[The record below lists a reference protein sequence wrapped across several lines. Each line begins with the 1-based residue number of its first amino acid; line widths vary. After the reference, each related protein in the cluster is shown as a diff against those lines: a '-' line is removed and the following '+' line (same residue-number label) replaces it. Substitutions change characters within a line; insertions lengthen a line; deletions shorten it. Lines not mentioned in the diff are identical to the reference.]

1 MESPCTISSAFRNCP
16 ARVHS
21 WGHRDETV
29 TVKAKK
35 RRELRSFHLVTV
47 ASGALAAGFLVWVGL
62 ELGGKRAT
70 EVVSDLGQAT
80 AALIAAWACFNAAHR
95 NPYGFGRAWTA
106 SLHRAWRLLGSAAL
120 AWGLGQVVWTVIELR
135 IEDPSV
141 PSLADVGF
149 LAAVPLLIAGVL
161 AFPTAPMRATAR
173 LRTLLDGLLIAA
185 SLLFVGWATVLGDTF
200 RSNAAADSSTLERAV
215 CLAYPLGDIV
225 AGTIVLVLLSRSRGR
240 GVVHLSMI
248 GAAVSALLVADL
260 GFAYKQL
267 TGSYDTGAMVD
278 AGWVVGW
285 LLLAATALKPTVAEL
300 RHTDEEYEP
309 SITRLA
315 LPYAPLVVAAV
326 TGLMIQVV
334 DGRFEPFLVYAGTM
348 IGLLVVS
355 RQIVALIENRQL
367 NARLRA
373 TVQQLSEREQELKD
387 GLRRELE
394 AADRLRAADA
404 MKDTFLR
411 AVSHDLRTPL
421 TAMLGV
427 AVTLERTRLN
437 LPRDQALDLVAMLV
451 EKTRKLERLLKD
463 LLDLNRLE
471 EGVLE
476 PNRSLTDVRELV
488 HRVVTEV
495 DQLAGWPIDLEAE
508 PIQAFIDGP
517 KVERIVENLL
527 LNTTRHTPPGTRVWV
542 KALARGA
549 DLELIVEDAGPG
561 VPAELAGTLFEAFRR
576 GGGPGP
582 APTMAHARGVGI
594 GLSLVARFAALHG
607 GHAWVDERWGGG
619 AAFHVLLPDVVS
631 YDRGYAQVLDRL

>member
-1 MESPCTISSAFRNCP
+1 
-16 ARVHS
+16 
-21 WGHRDETV
+21 V

-35 RRELRSFHLVTV
+35 RRELRSFRLVVV
-47 ASGALAAGFLVWVGL
+47 ASSALTVLFLAWVGL
-62 ELGGKRAT
+62 EVGGHRIT
-70 EVVSDLGQAT
+70 QLTSNIVQAV
-80 AALIAAWACFNAAHR
+80 AALVGAWACFNAARR

-120 AWGLGQVVWTVIELR
+120 AWGLGQVVFTVLELR
-135 IEDPSV
+135 GDEPHV
-141 PSLADVGF
+141 PSLADAGF
-149 LAAVPLLIAGVL
+149 LTALPLLIAGVL

-185 SLLFVGWATVLGDTF
+185 SLLFVGWATVLGDAF
-200 RSNAAADSSTLERAV
+200 RGNVTSTTLERV
-215 CLAYPLGDIV
+215 VSLAYPLGDIV
-225 AGTIVLVLLSRSRGR
+225 AGTIALVLLTRSRGR

-248 GAAVSALLVADL
+248 AAAVFSLLIADL
-260 GFAYKQL
+260 GFAYRYL
-267 TGSYDTGAMVD
+267 TGSYDSGAMID
-278 AGWVVGW
+278 AGWILGW
-285 LLLAATALKPTVAEL
+285 LLLTATALKPTVAEL
-300 RHTDEEYEP
+300 RRSDDEEEP

-315 LPYAPLVVAAV
+315 LPYAPLVMAAV
-326 TGLMIQVV
+326 TGLIIQFVA
-334 DGRFEPFLVYAGTM
+334 GEFEPFLVYTGTM
-348 IGLLVVS
+348 IGLLVIS
-355 RQIVALIENRQL
+355 RQIVALVENRQL
-367 NARLRA
+367 NANLRA
-373 TVQQLSEREQELKD
+373 TVMQLSEREQELKD
-387 GLRRELE
+387 SLRRELA

-404 MKDTFLR
+404 LKDTFLR

-437 LPRDQALDLVAMLV
+437 LPREQALDLVAMLV

-495 DQLAGWPIDLEAE
+495 DQLAGWPIDIEAE
-508 PIQAFIDGP
+508 PVQAFIDGP

-561 VPAELAGTLFEAFRR
+561 VPAELAGTIFEAFRR
-576 GGGPGP
+576 GGAA

>member
-1 MESPCTISSAFRNCP
+1 
-16 ARVHS
+16 
-21 WGHRDETV
+21 V

-35 RRELRSFHLVTV
+35 RGELRNFRLVVV
-47 ASGALAAGFLVWVGL
+47 ASSALTVLFLVWVVLGVGGSRVT
-62 ELGGKRAT
+62 ELT
-70 EVVSDLGQAT
+70 SNIVQAS
-80 AALIAAWACFNAAHR
+80 AALVAAWACLNAANR

-120 AWGLGQVVWTVIELR
+120 FWGLGRVVWTVTELR
-135 IEDPSV
+135 GGEPGV
-141 PSLADVGF
+141 PSLADAGF
-149 LAAVPLLIAGVL
+149 LIALPLLIAGVL

-185 SLLFVGWATVLGDTF
+185 SLLFLGWSTVLGDAFPPSGT
-200 RSNAAADSSTLERAV
+200 STTWERV
-215 CLAYPLGDIV
+215 ICLAYPLGDIV
-225 AGTIVLVLLSRSRGR
+225 AGTIALVLLTRSRGR
-240 GVVHLSMI
+240 GVIHLSMI
-248 GAAVSALLVADL
+248 AVAVFSLLISDL
-260 GFAYKQL
+260 GFAYTNL
-267 TGSYDTGAMVD
+267 SDSYGSGSPVD
-278 AGWVVGW
+278 VGWVIGW
-285 LLLAATALKPTVAEL
+285 LLLCATALKPTVAEL
-300 RHTDEEYEP
+300 RHGDDEDEP

-315 LPYAPLVVAAV
+315 LPYAPLIVAAV
-326 TGLMIQVV
+326 TALIIQAV
-334 DGRFEPFLVYAGTM
+334 GGEFKPFLVYIGTI
-348 IGLLVVS
+348 IGLLVIS
-355 RQIVALIENRQL
+355 RQIVTLVENRQL
-367 NARLRA
+367 NARLRD
-373 TVQQLSEREQELKD
+373 TVQQLSEREQELKNS
-387 GLRRELE
+387 LRRELA
-394 AADRLRAADA
+394 AADQLRAADA

-437 LPRDQALDLVAMLV
+437 LPREQALDLVGMLV

-495 DQLAGWPIDLEAE
+495 DQLAGWPIDIEAE

-542 KALARGA
+542 KALARGP

-561 VPAELAGTLFEAFRR
+561 VPAELAGTIFEAFRR
-576 GGGPGP
+576 GGGP

>member
-1 MESPCTISSAFRNCP
+1 
-16 ARVHS
+16 
-21 WGHRDETV
+21 V
-29 TVKAKK
+29 TVKARNPK
-35 RRELRSFHLVTV
+35 ELRNFRLVTV
-47 ASGALAAGFLVWVGL
+47 ASALAGAGFLIWVGTGI
-62 ELGGKRAT
+62 GGPET
-70 EVVSDLGQAT
+70 TTLISNIVQAGS
-80 AALIAAWACFNAAHR
+80 ALIAAGACFTAASR
-95 NPYGFGRAWTA
+95 TPYGFGRAWTA

-120 AWGLGQVVWTVIELR
+120 AWGLGQVIWTYLELR
-135 IEDPSV
+135 TGQPGV
-141 PSLADVGF
+141 PSLADAGYLV
-149 LAAVPLLIAGVL
+149 AVPLLIAGVL
-161 AFPTAPMRATAR
+161 AFPIAPMRATAR

-185 SLLFVGWATVLGDTF
+185 SLLFLGWATVLGGAF
-200 RSNAAADSSTLERAV
+200 RSNDGSSILERAI
-215 CLAYPLGDIV
+215 CLVYPLGDIV
-225 AGTIVLVLLSRSRGR
+225 AGTIVLVLLTRSRGR
-240 GVVHLSMI
+240 GVIHLSMI
-248 GAAVSALLVADL
+248 GAAVFALLLADL
-260 GFAYKQL
+260 GFAYKIP
-267 TGSYDTGAMVD
+267 TDSYATGAMVD

-285 LLLAATALKPTVAEL
+285 LLLTATALKPTVAEL
-300 RHTDEEYEP
+300 RRTDDEEEP

-326 TGLMIQVV
+326 TGLVIQTVA
-334 DGRFEPFLVYAGTM
+334 GTFEPFLVYTGTM
-348 IGLLVVS
+348 IGLLVIS
-355 RQIVALIENRQL
+355 RQIVAMIENRQL

-373 TVQQLSEREQELKD
+373 TVAQLSEREQELKD

-394 AADRLRAADA
+394 AAERLRAADD

-437 LPRDQALDLVAMLV
+437 LPREQALDLIGMLV

-476 PNRSLTDVRELV
+476 PNRSFTDVRELV

-495 DQLAGWPIDLEAE
+495 DQLAGWPIDIEAE

-542 KALARGA
+542 KALARGT

-561 VPAELAGTLFEAFRR
+561 VPAELAGTIFEAFRR
-576 GGGPGP
+576 GGNGA
-582 APTMAHARGVGI
+582 APTMAHSRGVGI

-631 YDRGYAQVLDRL
+631 YERGYAQVLDRL

>member
-1 MESPCTISSAFRNCP
+1 
-16 ARVHS
+16 
-21 WGHRDETV
+21 V

-35 RRELRSFHLVTV
+35 RKELRSYRLVAI
-47 ASGALAAGFLVWVGL
+47 ASAALAGGFLVWIGMGL
-62 ELGGKRAT
+62 GNDGVTEL
-70 EVVSDLGQAT
+70 VSNLAQAA
-80 AALIAAWACFNAAHR
+80 AALAAAAACFSAAGR

-135 IEDPSV
+135 DGNPEV
-141 PSLADVGF
+141 PSAADIGY

-185 SLLFVGWATVLGDTF
+185 SLLFLGWATVLSDTF
-200 RSNAAADSSTLERAV
+200 RDGGSTALERV
-215 CLAYPLGDIV
+215 ICLAYPLGDIV
-225 AGTIVLVLLSRSRGR
+225 AGTIALVLLTRSRGR

-248 GAAVSALLVADL
+248 ATAVFALLFADL
-260 GFAYKQL
+260 GFAYKHP
-267 TGSYDTGAMVD
+267 TGSYGTGALLD
-278 AGWVVGW
+278 AGWVIGW

-300 RHTDEEYEP
+300 RRTDEEEEEP

-315 LPYAPLVVAAV
+315 LPYAPLIVAAV
-326 TGLMIQVV
+326 TGVFIQITT
-334 DGRFEPFLVYAGTM
+334 GEFEPVLVFTGTA
-348 IGLLVVS
+348 IGLIVIS

-373 TVQQLSEREQELKD
+373 MVAQLSEREQELKD
-387 GLRRELE
+387 GLRRELA
-394 AADRLRAADA
+394 AADKLRAADD

-427 AVTLERTRLN
+427 AVTLERTKLN
-437 LPRDQALDLVAMLV
+437 LPRDQALDLIGMLV

-495 DQLAGWPIDLEAE
+495 DQLAGWPIDIEAE
-508 PIQAFIDGP
+508 PIQAYIDGP

-542 KALARGA
+542 KALARGS

-561 VPAELAGTLFEAFRR
+561 VPAELAGTIFEAFRR
-576 GGGPGP
+576 AGGPGP
-582 APTMAHARGVGI
+582 APTMAHHRGVGI
-594 GLSLVARFAALHG
+594 GLSLVARFAALHS

-631 YDRGYAQVLDRL
+631 YERGFAQVLDRL

>member
-1 MESPCTISSAFRNCP
+1 
-16 ARVHS
+16 
-21 WGHRDETV
+21 V
-29 TVKAKK
+29 TVKARNRK
-35 RRELRSFHLVTV
+35 ELRSFGLVAATAAV
-47 ASGALAAGFLVWVGL
+47 AAVVFLVWVGFG
-62 ELGGKRAT
+62 LGGDAT
-70 EVVSDLGQAT
+70 TTLVSNLFQAAT
-80 AALIAAWACFNAAHR
+80 ALVAAGACFSAANR
-95 NPYGFGRAWTA
+95 NPFGFGRAWTA
-106 SLHRAWRLLGSAAL
+106 SLHRAWRLLGFAAL
-120 AWGLGQVVWTVIELR
+120 AWGLGQVVWTYLELR
-135 IEDPSV
+135 TGTPGV
-141 PSLADVGF
+141 PSLADVGY
-149 LAAVPLLIAGVL
+149 LLAVPLLIAGVL
-161 AFPTAPMRATAR
+161 AFPIAPMRATAR

-185 SLLFVGWATVLGDTF
+185 SLLFLGWATVLGDAF
-200 RSNAAADSSTLERAV
+200 RSNGTSSTLERAI

-225 AGTIVLVLLSRSRGR
+225 AGTIVLVLLTRSRGR

-248 GAAVSALLVADL
+248 GAAVFSLLIADM
-260 GFAYKQL
+260 GFAYK
-267 TGSYDTGAMVD
+267 TPTDSYGTGAMVD

-285 LLLAATALKPTVAEL
+285 LLLTVTALKPTVAEL
-300 RHTDEEYEP
+300 RRTDDEEEP

-326 TGLMIQVV
+326 TALIIQIVT
-334 DGRFEPFLVYAGTM
+334 GEFEPFLVYTGTM
-348 IGLLVVS
+348 IGLLVIS

-373 TVQQLSEREQELKD
+373 TVVQLSEREQELKD

-394 AADRLRAADA
+394 AADRLRAADD

-437 LPRDQALDLVAMLV
+437 LPREQALDLVGMLV

-495 DQLAGWPIDLEAE
+495 DQLAGWPIDIEAE

-542 KALARGA
+542 KAMARGV

-561 VPAELAGTLFEAFRR
+561 VPAELAGTIFEAFRR
-576 GGGPGP
+576 GGAAGA

>member
-1 MESPCTISSAFRNCP
+1 
-16 ARVHS
+16 
-21 WGHRDETV
+21 V

-35 RRELRSFHLVTV
+35 RGELRSFRLVVV
-47 ASGALAAGFLVWVGL
+47 ASSALTVLFLAWVGL
-62 ELGGKRAT
+62 GVGGHRIT
-70 EVVSDLGQAT
+70 QLTSNIVQVV
-80 AALIAAWACFNAAHR
+80 AALVGAWTCFNAARR

-120 AWGLGQVVWTVIELR
+120 AWGLGQVVFTVLELR
-135 IEDPSV
+135 GGEPHV
-141 PSLADVGF
+141 PSLADAGF
-149 LAAVPLLIAGVL
+149 LTALPLLIAGVL

-185 SLLFVGWATVLGDTF
+185 SLLFVGWATVLGDAFSHNVT
-200 RSNAAADSSTLERAV
+200 STTLERV
-215 CLAYPLGDIV
+215 VTLAYPLGDIV
-225 AGTIVLVLLSRSRGR
+225 AGSIALVLLTRSRGR

-248 GAAVSALLVADL
+248 AAAVFSLLIADL
-260 GFAYKQL
+260 GFAYKYL
-267 TGSYDTGAMVD
+267 TGSYDSGAMID
-278 AGWVVGW
+278 AGWVLGW
-285 LLLAATALKPTVAEL
+285 LLLTVTALKPTVAEL
-300 RHTDEEYEP
+300 RRSDDDEEEP

-315 LPYAPLVVAAV
+315 LPYAPLVMAAV
-326 TGLMIQVV
+326 TGLVIQFVA
-334 DGRFEPFLVYAGTM
+334 GEFEPFLVYTGTM
-348 IGLLVVS
+348 IGLLVIS
-355 RQIVALIENRQL
+355 RQIVALVENRQL
-367 NARLRA
+367 NANLRA
-373 TVQQLSEREQELKD
+373 TVLQLSEREQELKD
-387 GLRRELE
+387 SLRRELA

-437 LPRDQALDLVAMLV
+437 LPREQALDLVAMLV

-495 DQLAGWPIDLEAE
+495 DQLAGWPIDIEAE

-561 VPAELAGTLFEAFRR
+561 VPAELAGTIFEAFRR
-576 GGGPGP
+576 GGAA
-582 APTMAHARGVGI
+582 APTVAHARGVGI

-631 YDRGYAQVLDRL
+631 YERGYAQVLDRL

>member
-1 MESPCTISSAFRNCP
+1 M
-16 ARVHS
+16 
-21 WGHRDETV
+21 

-35 RRELRSFHLVTV
+35 RKELRSFRLAAV
-47 ASGALAAGFLVWVGL
+47 AAAALAAGFLAWIGLGVGDDGVT
-62 ELGGKRAT
+62 ELGSNL
-70 EVVSDLGQAT
+70 VQAS
-80 AALIAAWACFNAAHR
+80 AALLAAAACFSAAGR

-120 AWGLGQVVWTVIELR
+120 AWGLGQVAWTVIELR
-135 IEDPSV
+135 DGTPGV
-141 PSLADVGF
+141 PTVADVGY

-185 SLLFVGWATVLGDTF
+185 SLLFLGWATVLGDAF
-200 RSNAAADSSTLERAV
+200 RSNGASAIERAI

-225 AGTIVLVLLSRSRGR
+225 AGTIVLVLLTRSRGR

-248 GAAVSALLVADL
+248 AAAVFSLLVADL
-260 GFAYKQL
+260 GFAYKHP
-267 TGSYDTGAMVD
+267 TGSYGTGAMLD

-300 RHTDEEYEP
+300 RRSDDEEEP
-309 SITRLA
+309 SIMRLA
-315 LPYAPLVVAAV
+315 LPYAPLIVAAV
-326 TGLMIQVV
+326 TGVAIQI
-334 DGRFEPFLVYAGTM
+334 GTGKFEPFLVFTGTV
-348 IGLLVVS
+348 IGLLVIS

-373 TVQQLSEREQELKD
+373 TVVQLSEREQELKD
-387 GLRRELE
+387 GLRRELA
-394 AADRLRAADA
+394 AADKLRALGD

-427 AVTLERTRLN
+427 AITLERTRLN
-437 LPRDQALDLVAMLV
+437 LPREQALDLVGMLV

-495 DQLAGWPIDLEAE
+495 DQLAGWPIDIEAE

-542 KALARGA
+542 KALARGS

-561 VPAELAGTLFEAFRR
+561 VPAELAGTIFEAFRR
-576 GGGPGP
+576 GGTS
-582 APTMAHARGVGI
+582 APTMAHHRGVGI

>member
-1 MESPCTISSAFRNCP
+1 VVAAALSAVAVLFVAWLGLGVGGP
-16 ARVHS
+16 A
-21 WGHRDETV
+21 V
-29 TVKAKK
+29 T
-35 RRELRSFHLVTV
+35 ELTSN
-47 ASGALAAGFLVWVGL
+47 LA
-62 ELGGKRAT
+62 
-70 EVVSDLGQAT
+70 QAT
-80 AALIAAWACFNAAHR
+80 AALVAAWACFNAATR
-95 NPYGFGRAWTA
+95 NSYGFGRAWTA

-120 AWGLGQVVWTVIELR
+120 AWGLGQVVWTVLTLR
-135 IEDPSV
+135 TGTGTPGV
-141 PSLADVGF
+141 PTLADAGY
-149 LAAVPLLIAGVL
+149 LTALPLLIAGVL

-185 SLLFVGWATVLGDTF
+185 SLLFLGWATVLG
-200 RSNAAADSSTLERAV
+200 NAIRPTSTSGTLERAI

-240 GVVHLSMI
+240 GVIHLSMI
-248 GAAVSALLVADL
+248 AAAVFSLLVADL

-267 TGSYDTGAMVD
+267 SDSYSSGAMVD

-285 LLLAATALKPTVAEL
+285 LLLTATALKPTVAEL
-300 RHTDEEYEP
+300 RRSDDEDEP
-309 SITRLA
+309 SITRLT
-315 LPYAPLVVAAV
+315 LPYAPLVVAAATGLIIQIV
-326 TGLMIQVV
+326 TGQ
-334 DGRFEPFLVYAGTM
+334 FEPLLVYTGTM
-348 IGLLVVS
+348 MGLLVIS
-355 RQIVALIENRQL
+355 RQIVALVENRQL
-367 NARLRA
+367 NARLRS
-373 TVQQLSEREQELKD
+373 TVAQLSEREQELKD
-387 GLRRELE
+387 GLRREL
-394 AADRLRAADA
+394 AAAEQLRAADD

-437 LPRDQALDLVAMLV
+437 LPREQALDLVAMLV

-476 PNRSLTDVRELV
+476 PNRSMTDVRELV

-495 DQLAGWPIDLEAE
+495 DQLAGWPIDIEAE

-542 KALARGA
+542 KALARGS

-561 VPAELAGTLFEAFRR
+561 VPAELAGTIFEAFRR
-576 GGGPGP
+576 GNGSGP

-631 YDRGYAQVLDRL
+631 YDLGYAQVLDRL

>member
-1 MESPCTISSAFRNCP
+1 
-16 ARVHS
+16 
-21 WGHRDETV
+21 V

-35 RRELRSFHLVTV
+35 RKEQRSFRLIAIAAAAMAAVFLSWVGFGLGGQT
-47 ASGALAAGFLVWVGL
+47 ATKLFSNLFQAAAALAAAV
-62 ELGGKRAT
+62 
-70 EVVSDLGQAT
+70 
-80 AALIAAWACFNAAHR
+80 ACFSAARR
-95 NPYGFGRAWTA
+95 NPFGFGRAWTT
-106 SLHRAWRLLGSAAL
+106 SLHRAWRLLGGAAL
-120 AWGLGQVVWTVIELR
+120 AWGLGQVVWTYLELR
-135 IEDPSV
+135 LPEDGTVAV
-141 PSLADVGF
+141 PSLADVGY
-149 LAAVPLLIAGVL
+149 LTALPLLIAGVL

-185 SLLFVGWATVLGDTF
+185 SLLFLGWATVLGGAF
-200 RSNAAADSSTLERAV
+200 ASNGTSSALERAI

-225 AGTIVLVLLSRSRGR
+225 AGTIALVLLTRSRGR

-248 GAAVSALLVADL
+248 AGAVFALLVADL
-260 GFAYKQL
+260 AFAYTKPID
-267 TGSYDTGAMVD
+267 SYGTGAMAD

-285 LLLAATALKPTVAEL
+285 LLLMATALKPTVAEL
-300 RHTDEEYEP
+300 RRSDDEAEP

-315 LPYAPLVVAAV
+315 LPYAPLIVAAV
-326 TGLMIQVV
+326 TGLIIQITT
-334 DGRFEPFLVYAGTM
+334 GKFEPFLVFTGTI
-348 IGLLVVS
+348 IGLLVIS
-355 RQIVALIENRQL
+355 RQIIALIENRQL
-367 NARLRA
+367 NANLRL
-373 TVQQLSEREQELKD
+373 TVMQLSEREQELKD
-387 GLRRELE
+387 SLRRELA

-437 LPRDQALDLVAMLV
+437 LPREQALDLVAMLV

-495 DQLAGWPIDLEAE
+495 DQLAGWPIDIEAE

-542 KALARGA
+542 KALARGP

-561 VPAELAGTLFEAFRR
+561 VPAELAGTIFEPFRR
-576 GGGPGP
+576 GGNGEP
-582 APTMAHARGVGI
+582 APTMAPARGVGI

>member
-1 MESPCTISSAFRNCP
+1 
-16 ARVHS
+16 
-21 WGHRDETV
+21 V

-35 RRELRSFHLVTV
+35 RGELRSFRRVVV
-47 ASGALAAGFLVWVGL
+47 ASSALTVLFLAWVGL
-62 ELGGKRAT
+62 GVGGHRIT
-70 EVVSDLGQAT
+70 QLTSNIVQAV
-80 AALIAAWACFNAAHR
+80 AALVGAWTCFNAARR

-120 AWGLGQVVWTVIELR
+120 AWGLGQVVFTVLELR
-135 IEDPSV
+135 GGEPHV
-141 PSLADVGF
+141 PSLADAGF
-149 LAAVPLLIAGVL
+149 LTALPLLIAGVL

-185 SLLFVGWATVLGDTF
+185 SLLFVGWATVLGDAFSHNVT
-200 RSNAAADSSTLERAV
+200 STTLERV
-215 CLAYPLGDIV
+215 VTLAYPLGDIV
-225 AGTIVLVLLSRSRGR
+225 AGTIALVLLTRSRGR

-248 GAAVSALLVADL
+248 AAAVFSLLIADL
-260 GFAYKQL
+260 GFAYKYL
-267 TGSYDTGAMVD
+267 TGSYDSGAMID
-278 AGWVVGW
+278 AGWVLGW
-285 LLLAATALKPTVAEL
+285 LLLTATALKPTVAEL
-300 RHTDEEYEP
+300 RRSDDEEEEP

-315 LPYAPLVVAAV
+315 LPYAPLVMAAV
-326 TGLMIQVV
+326 TGLVIQFVA
-334 DGRFEPFLVYAGTM
+334 GEFEPFLVYTGTM
-348 IGLLVVS
+348 IGLLVIS
-355 RQIVALIENRQL
+355 RQIVALVENRQL
-367 NARLRA
+367 NANLRA
-373 TVQQLSEREQELKD
+373 TVLQLSEREQELKD
-387 GLRRELE
+387 SLRRELA

-437 LPRDQALDLVAMLV
+437 LPREQALDLVAMLV

-495 DQLAGWPIDLEAE
+495 DQLAGWPIDIEAE

-561 VPAELAGTLFEAFRR
+561 VPAELAGTIFEAFRR
-576 GGGPGP
+576 GGAA
-582 APTMAHARGVGI
+582 APTVAHARGVGI

-631 YDRGYAQVLDRL
+631 YERGYAQVLDRL

>member
-1 MESPCTISSAFRNCP
+1 M
-16 ARVHS
+16 
-21 WGHRDETV
+21 

-35 RRELRSFHLVTV
+35 RKELRSFRLAAV
-47 ASGALAAGFLVWVGL
+47 AAAALAAGFLAWIGLGVGDDGVT
-62 ELGGKRAT
+62 ELGSNL
-70 EVVSDLGQAT
+70 VQAS
-80 AALIAAWACFNAAHR
+80 AALLAAAACFSAAGR

-120 AWGLGQVVWTVIELR
+120 AWGLGQVAWTVIELR
-135 IEDPSV
+135 DGTPGV
-141 PSLADVGF
+141 PTVADVGY

-185 SLLFVGWATVLGDTF
+185 SLLFLGWATVLGDAF
-200 RSNAAADSSTLERAV
+200 HPNGSSAIERAI
-215 CLAYPLGDIV
+215 CLTYPLGDIV
-225 AGTIVLVLLSRSRGR
+225 AGTIVLVLLTRSRGR

-248 GAAVSALLVADL
+248 AAAVFSLLVADL
-260 GFAYKQL
+260 GFAYKHP
-267 TGSYDTGAMVD
+267 TGSYGTGAMLD

-300 RHTDEEYEP
+300 RRSDDEEEP
-309 SITRLA
+309 SIMRLA
-315 LPYAPLVVAAV
+315 LPYAPLIVAAV
-326 TGLMIQVV
+326 TGVAIQI
-334 DGRFEPFLVYAGTM
+334 GTGKFEPFLVFTGTV
-348 IGLLVVS
+348 IGLLVIS

-373 TVQQLSEREQELKD
+373 TVVQLSEREQELKD
-387 GLRRELE
+387 GLRRELA
-394 AADRLRAADA
+394 AADKLRALGD

-427 AVTLERTRLN
+427 AITLERTRLN
-437 LPRDQALDLVAMLV
+437 LPREQALDLVGMLV

-495 DQLAGWPIDLEAE
+495 DQLAGWPIDIEAE

-542 KALARGA
+542 KALARGS

-561 VPAELAGTLFEAFRR
+561 VPAELAGTIFEAFRR
-576 GGGPGP
+576 GGTS
-582 APTMAHARGVGI
+582 APTMAHHRGVGI

>member
-1 MESPCTISSAFRNCP
+1 
-16 ARVHS
+16 
-21 WGHRDETV
+21 V

-35 RRELRSFHLVTV
+35 RRELRSFRLVVV
-47 ASGALAAGFLVWVGL
+47 ASSALTVLFLAWVGL
-62 ELGGKRAT
+62 EVGGHRIT
-70 EVVSDLGQAT
+70 QLTSNIVQAV
-80 AALIAAWACFNAAHR
+80 AALVGAWACFNAARR

-120 AWGLGQVVWTVIELR
+120 AWGLGQVVFTVLELR
-135 IEDPSV
+135 GDEPHV
-141 PSLADVGF
+141 PSLADAGF
-149 LAAVPLLIAGVL
+149 LTALPLLIAGVL

-185 SLLFVGWATVLGDTF
+185 SLLFVGWATVLGDAFSHNVT
-200 RSNAAADSSTLERAV
+200 STTLERV
-215 CLAYPLGDIV
+215 VSLAYPLGDIV
-225 AGTIVLVLLSRSRGR
+225 AGTIALVLLTRSRGR

-248 GAAVSALLVADL
+248 AAAVFSLLIADL
-260 GFAYKQL
+260 GFAYRYL
-267 TGSYDTGAMVD
+267 TGSYDSGAMID
-278 AGWVVGW
+278 AGWILGW
-285 LLLAATALKPTVAEL
+285 LLLTATALKPTVAEL
-300 RHTDEEYEP
+300 RRSDDEEEP

-315 LPYAPLVVAAV
+315 LPYAPLVMAAV
-326 TGLMIQVV
+326 TGLIIQFVA
-334 DGRFEPFLVYAGTM
+334 GEFEPFLVYTGTM
-348 IGLLVVS
+348 IGLLVIS
-355 RQIVALIENRQL
+355 RQIVALVENRQL
-367 NARLRA
+367 NANLRA
-373 TVQQLSEREQELKD
+373 TVMQLSEREQELKD
-387 GLRRELE
+387 SLRRELA

-404 MKDTFLR
+404 LKDTFLR

-437 LPRDQALDLVAMLV
+437 LPREQALDLVAMLV

-495 DQLAGWPIDLEAE
+495 DQLAGWPIDIEAE
-508 PIQAFIDGP
+508 PVQAFIDGP

-561 VPAELAGTLFEAFRR
+561 VPAELAGTIFEAFRR
-576 GGGPGP
+576 GGAA

-631 YDRGYAQVLDRL
+631 YERGYAQVLDRL

>member
-1 MESPCTISSAFRNCP
+1 MDSPCTLLAAFSNCQ
-16 ARVHS
+16 ARVHA
-21 WGHRDETV
+21 WGHRGETV

-35 RRELRSFHLVTV
+35 RKDLRSFQLAAV
-47 ASGALAAGFLVWVGL
+47 ASAATAVLFLFGIGFGIGEPEVTALFSNIAQAVVPLLAA
-62 ELGGKRAT
+62 A
-70 EVVSDLGQAT
+70 
-80 AALIAAWACFNAAHR
+80 ACFHAAHR

-106 SLHRAWRLLGSAAL
+106 SLHRAWRLMGGAAL
-120 AWGLGQVVWTVIELR
+120 AWGLGQVVWTYLELAG
-135 IEDPSV
+135 DKTPV
-141 PSLADVGF
+141 PSLADVGY
-149 LAAVPLLIAGVL
+149 LTAVPLLIAGVL
-161 AFPTAPMRATAR
+161 AFPTAPMRTAAR

-185 SLLFVGWATVLGDTF
+185 SLLFLGWATVLGDAF
-200 RSNAAADSSTLERAV
+200 RTNDTSTLQRIV

-225 AGTIVLVLLSRSRGR
+225 AGTIVLVLLTRSRGR
-240 GVVHLSMI
+240 GVVHLSLI
-248 GAAVSALLVADL
+248 ATSVFSLLIADL
-260 GFAYKQL
+260 GFAYK
-267 TGSYDTGAMVD
+267 TPGGDYGTGALVD
-278 AGWVVGW
+278 SGWVLGW
-285 LLLAATALKPTVAEL
+285 LLLLVTALKPTVAEL
-300 RHTDEEYEP
+300 RRSDDEDEP

-315 LPYAPLVVAAV
+315 LPYAPLVVAAGAGLV
-326 TGLMIQVV
+326 IQIKTGT
-334 DGRFEPFLVYAGTM
+334 FEPFLVYTGTA
-348 IGLLVVS
+348 IGLLVIS
-355 RQIVALIENRQL
+355 RQIVALVENRQL
-367 NARLRA
+367 NDRLRA
-373 TVQQLSEREQELKD
+373 TVLQLSDREQELKD
-387 GLRRELE
+387 ALRRELA

-437 LPRDQALDLVAMLV
+437 LPREQALDLVAMLV

-476 PNRSLTDVRELV
+476 PNRSVTDVRELV

-495 DQLAGWPIDLEAE
+495 DQLAGWPIDIEAE

-542 KALARGA
+542 RALARGP

-561 VPAELAGTLFEAFRR
+561 VPAELAGTIFEAFRR
-576 GGGPGP
+576 GGAGEP

-594 GLSLVARFAALHG
+594 GLSLVARFAQLHG

>member
-1 MESPCTISSAFRNCP
+1 
-16 ARVHS
+16 
-21 WGHRDETV
+21 V
-29 TVKAKK
+29 TVKA
-35 RRELRSFHLVTV
+35 RTQRELRSFRLVIA
-47 ASGALAAGFLVWVGL
+47 ASAVLAVLFLAWVGL
-62 ELGGKRAT
+62 GLGGNAVT
-70 EVVSDLGQAT
+70 ELTSDLVQAA
-80 AALIAAWACFNAAHR
+80 AALVAAWACFNAANR

-120 AWGLGQVVWTVIELR
+120 AWGLGQVVWTVMELR
-135 IEDPSV
+135 TDQPGV
-141 PSLADVGF
+141 PSLADAGF
-149 LAAVPLLIAGVL
+149 LTALPLLIAGVL

-185 SLLFVGWATVLGDTF
+185 SLLFLGWATVLGDAFSGNT
-200 RSNAAADSSTLERAV
+200 DSTALERAV

-225 AGTIVLVLLSRSRGR
+225 AGTIALVLLTRSRGR

-248 GAAVSALLVADL
+248 AAAVFSMLVADL
-260 GFAYKQL
+260 GFAYKYL
-267 TGSYDTGAMVD
+267 TDSYGTGAMIDV
-278 AGWVVGW
+278 GWVVGW
-285 LLLAATALKPTVAEL
+285 LLLCATALKPTVAEL
-300 RHTDEEYEP
+300 RRSDDEEEP

-326 TGLMIQVV
+326 TALIIQIVTG
-334 DGRFEPFLVYAGTM
+334 DFDSFLVYTGTM
-348 IGLLVVS
+348 IGLLVIS

-367 NARLRA
+367 NARLQE
-373 TVQQLSEREQELKD
+373 TVRQLSEREQELKD
-387 GLRRELE
+387 GLRRELA
-394 AADRLRAADA
+394 AADRLRAADE

-437 LPRDQALDLVAMLV
+437 LPREQALDLVAMLV

-476 PNRSLTDVRELV
+476 PNRSVTDVRELV

-495 DQLAGWPIDLEAE
+495 DQLAGWPIDIEAE

-542 KALARGA
+542 KALARGT

-561 VPAELAGTLFEAFRR
+561 VPAELAGTIFEAFRR

-582 APTMAHARGVGI
+582 APTMAHHRGVGI
-594 GLSLVARFAALHG
+594 GLSLVSRFAALHG

-619 AAFHVLLPDVVS
+619 AAFHVTLPDVVS

>member
-1 MESPCTISSAFRNCP
+1 
-16 ARVHS
+16 
-21 WGHRDETV
+21 V

-35 RRELRSFHLVTV
+35 RRELRSFRLVTV
-47 ASGALAAGFLVWVGL
+47 ASGALAAVFLVWVGL

-80 AALIAAWACFNAAHR
+80 AALIAAWACFNAARR

-185 SLLFVGWATVLGDTF
+185 SLLFLGWATVLGDAF
-200 RSNAAADSSTLERAV
+200 RSNATAHSSTLERAV
-215 CLAYPLGDIV
+215 CLVYPLGDIV

-248 GAAVSALLVADL
+248 GVAVFALLVADL
-260 GFAYKQL
+260 GFAYKHL

-300 RHTDEEYEP
+300 RHTDEEDEP
-309 SITRLA
+309 SIMRLA

-334 DGRFEPFLVYAGTM
+334 DGQFEPFLVYTGTM

-437 LPRDQALDLVAMLV
+437 LPRDQALDLVGMLV

-495 DQLAGWPIDLEAE
+495 DQLAGWPIDIEAE

-561 VPAELAGTLFEAFRR
+561 VPAELAGTIFEAFRR

-582 APTMAHARGVGI
+582 APTTAHARGVGI

>member
-1 MESPCTISSAFRNCP
+1 
-16 ARVHS
+16 
-21 WGHRDETV
+21 V
-29 TVKAKK
+29 TVKAKT
-35 RRELRSFHLVTV
+35 RRELRSFRLVI
-47 ASGALAAGFLVWVGL
+47 AALAAMTVLFLAWVGL
-62 ELGGKRAT
+62 GVGGKAVT
-70 EVVSDLGQAT
+70 ELTSDFVQAA
-80 AALIAAWACFNAAHR
+80 AALVAAWACFNAANR

-120 AWGLGQVVWTVIELR
+120 AWGLGQVVWTVMELR
-135 IEDPSV
+135 THQPGV
-141 PSLADVGF
+141 PSLPDIGF
-149 LAAVPLLIAGVL
+149 LTALPLLIAGVL

-185 SLLFVGWATVLGDTF
+185 SLLFLGWAAVLGNAF
-200 RSNAAADSSTLERAV
+200 RANTTSTLERAV

-225 AGTIVLVLLSRSRGR
+225 AGTIALVLLTRSRGR

-248 GAAVSALLVADL
+248 TAAVFSLLVADL
-260 GFAYKQL
+260 GFAYKHL
-267 TGSYDTGAMVD
+267 TGGYDTGAMIDV
-278 AGWVVGW
+278 GWVVGW
-285 LLLAATALKPTVAEL
+285 LLLCATALKPTVAEL
-300 RHTDEEYEP
+300 RRSDDEDEP

-326 TGLMIQVV
+326 TALIIQIVTG
-334 DGRFEPFLVYAGTM
+334 DFDSFLVYTGTM
-348 IGLLVVS
+348 IGLLVIS

-367 NARLRA
+367 NARLQE
-373 TVQQLSEREQELKD
+373 TVRQLSEREQELKD
-387 GLRRELE
+387 GLRRELA
-394 AADRLRAADA
+394 AADRLRAADE

-437 LPRDQALDLVAMLV
+437 LPREQALDLVAMLV

-495 DQLAGWPIDLEAE
+495 DQLAGWPIDIEAE

-561 VPAELAGTLFEAFRR
+561 VPAELAGTIFEAFRR
-576 GGGPGP
+576 GNGSGP

-631 YDRGYAQVLDRL
+631 YERGYAQVLDRL

>member
-1 MESPCTISSAFRNCP
+1 
-16 ARVHS
+16 
-21 WGHRDETV
+21 V
-29 TVKAKK
+29 TVKANK
-35 RRELRSFHLVTV
+35 RKELRSFRLVAV
-47 ASGALAAGFLVWVGL
+47 ASAVLAVGFLAWITMGVGGDGVTELVSNLVQAAAALGAAAACFSAAG
-62 ELGGKRAT
+62 
-70 EVVSDLGQAT
+70 
-80 AALIAAWACFNAAHR
+80 R

-135 IEDPSV
+135 EGSPGV
-141 PSLADVGF
+141 PTAADIGY

-185 SLLFVGWATVLGDTF
+185 SLLFLGWATVLGNSF
-200 RSNAAADSSTLERAV
+200 RSTGSSTLERV
-215 CLAYPLGDIV
+215 ICLIYPLGDIV
-225 AGTIVLVLLSRSRGR
+225 AGTIALVLLTRSRGR
-240 GVVHLSMI
+240 GVVHLTMI
-248 GAAVSALLVADL
+248 AAAVFALLLADL
-260 GFAYKQL
+260 GFAYKHP
-267 TGSYDTGAMVD
+267 TGSYGTGAMVD
-278 AGWVVGW
+278 AGWVIGW

-300 RHTDEEYEP
+300 RRTDDEEEP
-309 SITRLA
+309 SLTRLA
-315 LPYAPLVVAAV
+315 LPYAPLIVAAV
-326 TGLMIQVV
+326 TGVVIQITT
-334 DGRFEPFLVYAGTM
+334 GEFEPVLVFTGTT
-348 IGLLVVS
+348 IGLLVIS

-367 NARLRA
+367 NTRLRGM
-373 TVQQLSEREQELKD
+373 VEQLSEREAELKD
-387 GLRRELE
+387 SLRREL
-394 AADRLRAADA
+394 AAAERLRAADD

-437 LPRDQALDLVAMLV
+437 LPRDQALDLIGMLV

-495 DQLAGWPIDLEAE
+495 DQLAGWPIDIEAE

-542 KALARGA
+542 KALARGP

-561 VPAELAGTLFEAFRR
+561 VPAELAGTIFEAFRR
-576 GGGPGP
+576 AGGPGP
-582 APTMAHARGVGI
+582 APTVAHNRGVGI

-631 YDRGYAQVLDRL
+631 YERGFAQVLDRL

>member
-1 MESPCTISSAFRNCP
+1 
-16 ARVHS
+16 
-21 WGHRDETV
+21 V

-35 RRELRSFHLVTV
+35 RKELRSFHLVV
-47 ASGALAAGFLVWVGL
+47 AGSAVLAIVFLAWVRL
-62 ELGGKRAT
+62 KIGGPTAT
-70 EVVSDLGQAT
+70 KLFSDLVQAGT
-80 AALIAAWACFNAAHR
+80 ALVAASACFGAAR
-95 NPYGFGRAWTA
+95 RTPYGFGRAWTA
-106 SLHRAWRLLGSAAL
+106 SLHRAWRLLGGAAL
-120 AWGLGQVVWTVIELR
+120 AWGLGQVVWTVQELR
-135 IEDPSV
+135 LPNDSTVPVPSV
-141 PSLADVGF
+141 ADVGY
-149 LAAVPLLIAGVL
+149 LTALPLLIAGVL

-185 SLLFVGWATVLGDTF
+185 SLLFLGWATVLGEAF
-200 RSNAAADSSTLERAV
+200 RSSGPSSTLERAI

-225 AGTIVLVLLSRSRGR
+225 AGTIVLVLLTRSRGR

-248 GAAVSALLVADL
+248 AGSVFALLLADM
-260 GFAYKQL
+260 GFAYAKP
-267 TGSYDTGAMVD
+267 TGSYGTGDLAD

-285 LLLAATALKPTVAEL
+285 LLLCATALKPTVAEL
-300 RHTDEEYEP
+300 RRSDDEIEP

-326 TGLMIQVV
+326 TALIIQIVT
-334 DGRFEPFLVYAGTM
+334 GEFEPFLVYTGTM
-348 IGLLVVS
+348 IGLLVIS

-387 GLRRELE
+387 GLRRELA
-394 AADRLRAADA
+394 AADRLRAADE

-437 LPRDQALDLVAMLV
+437 LPREQALDLVAMLV

-476 PNRSLTDVRELV
+476 PNRSVTDVRELV

-495 DQLAGWPIDLEAE
+495 DQLAGWPIDIEAE

-542 KALARGA
+542 KALARGT

-561 VPAELAGTLFEAFRR
+561 VPAELAGTIFEAFRR

-582 APTMAHARGVGI
+582 APTMAHPRGVGI
-594 GLSLVARFAALHG
+594 GLSLVSRFAALHG

-619 AAFHVLLPDVVS
+619 AAFHVILPDVVS

>member
-1 MESPCTISSAFRNCP
+1 
-16 ARVHS
+16 
-21 WGHRDETV
+21 V

-35 RRELRSFHLVTV
+35 RGELRSFRLVVV
-47 ASGALAAGFLVWVGL
+47 ASSALTVLFLAWVGL
-62 ELGGKRAT
+62 GVGGHRIT
-70 EVVSDLGQAT
+70 QLTSNIVQVV
-80 AALIAAWACFNAAHR
+80 AALVGAWTCFNAARR

-120 AWGLGQVVWTVIELR
+120 AWGLGQVVFTVLELR
-135 IEDPSV
+135 GGEPHV
-141 PSLADVGF
+141 PSLADAGF
-149 LAAVPLLIAGVL
+149 LTALPLLIAGVL

-185 SLLFVGWATVLGDTF
+185 SLLFVGWATVLGDAFSHNVT
-200 RSNAAADSSTLERAV
+200 STTLERV
-215 CLAYPLGDIV
+215 VTLAYPLGDIV
-225 AGTIVLVLLSRSRGR
+225 AGSIALVLLTRSRGR

-248 GAAVSALLVADL
+248 AAAVFSLLIADL
-260 GFAYKQL
+260 GFAYKYL
-267 TGSYDTGAMVD
+267 TGSYDSGAMID
-278 AGWVVGW
+278 AGWVLGW
-285 LLLAATALKPTVAEL
+285 LLLTVTALKPTVAEL
-300 RHTDEEYEP
+300 RRSDDEEEEP

-315 LPYAPLVVAAV
+315 LPYAPLVMAAV
-326 TGLMIQVV
+326 TGLVIQFVA
-334 DGRFEPFLVYAGTM
+334 GEFEPFLVYTGTM
-348 IGLLVVS
+348 IGLLVIS
-355 RQIVALIENRQL
+355 RQIVALVENRQL
-367 NARLRA
+367 NANLRA
-373 TVQQLSEREQELKD
+373 TVLQLSEREQELKD
-387 GLRRELE
+387 SLRRELA

-437 LPRDQALDLVAMLV
+437 LPREQALDLVAMLV

-495 DQLAGWPIDLEAE
+495 DQLAGWPIDIEAE

-542 KALARGA
+542 KALARGP

-561 VPAELAGTLFEAFRR
+561 VPAELAGTIFEAFRR
-576 GGGPGP
+576 GGAA
-582 APTMAHARGVGI
+582 APTVAHARGVGI

-631 YDRGYAQVLDRL
+631 YERGYAQVLDRL

>member
-1 MESPCTISSAFRNCP
+1 
-16 ARVHS
+16 
-21 WGHRDETV
+21 V
-29 TVKAKK
+29 TAKK
-35 RRELRSFHLVTV
+35 RKEQRSFRLVAIAAAAMAVIFLSWVGFGLGGHT
-47 ASGALAAGFLVWVGL
+47 ATKLFSNLFQAAAALAA
-62 ELGGKRAT
+62 
-70 EVVSDLGQAT
+70 
-80 AALIAAWACFNAAHR
+80 AAACFSAARR
-95 NPYGFGRAWTA
+95 NPYGFGRAWTT

-120 AWGLGQVVWTVIELR
+120 AWGLGQVVWTYLELR
-135 IEDPSV
+135 LPEDGTVSV
-141 PSLADVGF
+141 PSLADLGY
-149 LAAVPLLIAGVL
+149 LITLPLLIAGVL

-185 SLLFVGWATVLGDTF
+185 SLLFLGWATVLGGTF
-200 RSNAAADSSTLERAV
+200 TSNGTSSALERAI

-225 AGTIVLVLLSRSRGR
+225 AGTIALVLLTRSRGR

-248 GAAVSALLVADL
+248 AGAVFALLLADMA
-260 GFAYKQL
+260 FAYAKPPD
-267 TGSYDTGAMVD
+267 SYGTGAMAD

-285 LLLAATALKPTVAEL
+285 LLLMATALKPTVAEL
-300 RHTDEEYEP
+300 RRSDDEVEP

-315 LPYAPLVVAAV
+315 LPYAPLIVAAV
-326 TGLMIQVV
+326 TGLLIQITT
-334 DGRFEPFLVYAGTM
+334 GKFEPFLVFTGTI
-348 IGLLVVS
+348 IGLLVIS

-367 NARLRA
+367 NANLRT
-373 TVQQLSEREQELKD
+373 TVMQLSEREQELKD
-387 GLRRELE
+387 SLRRELA

-437 LPRDQALDLVAMLV
+437 LPREQALDLVAMLV

-495 DQLAGWPIDLEAE
+495 DQLAGWPIDIEAE

-542 KALARGA
+542 KALARGP

-561 VPAELAGTLFEAFRR
+561 VPAELAGTIFEAFRR
-576 GGGPGP
+576 GGNGSES

>member
-1 MESPCTISSAFRNCP
+1 
-16 ARVHS
+16 
-21 WGHRDETV
+21 V
-29 TVKAKK
+29 TVKARKAQ
-35 RRELRSFHLVTV
+35 ELHSFRLAAAGSAALSLLFLAWVGFAIGGPEATQVFSNLVQ
-47 ASGALAAGFLVWVGL
+47 AAAALLAAG
-62 ELGGKRAT
+62 
-70 EVVSDLGQAT
+70 
-80 AALIAAWACFNAAHR
+80 ACFHAAHR

-120 AWGLGQVVWTVIELR
+120 AWGLGQVVWAYLELAGHKT
-135 IEDPSV
+135 PF
-141 PSLADVGF
+141 PSLADLGY
-149 LAAVPLLIAGVL
+149 LCTIPLLIAGVL

-185 SLLFVGWATVLGDTF
+185 SLLFLGWATVIGD
-200 RSNAAADSSTLERAV
+200 ALASSPASILKRALS
-215 CLAYPLGDIV
+215 LAYPLGDIV
-225 AGTIVLVLLSRSRGR
+225 AITIVLVMLTRSRGR
-240 GVVHLSMI
+240 GVVHLSLL
-248 GAAVSALLVADL
+248 ALSVSCLLIADL
-260 GFAYKQL
+260 GFAYTTSDNQY
-267 TGSYDTGAMVD
+267 GTGALFE
-278 AGWVVGW
+278 AGWVIGW
-285 LLLAATALKPTVAEL
+285 LLLLVTALKPTVAEL
-300 RHTDEEYEP
+300 RRSDEDDEP
-309 SITRLA
+309 SLTRLA
-315 LPYAPLVVAAV
+315 LPYAPLIVASI
-326 TGLMIQVV
+326 TGLGIQVIV
-334 DGRFEPFLVYAGTM
+334 GRFESFLVYTGTL
-348 IGLLVVS
+348 IGLLVIS
-355 RQIVALIENRQL
+355 RQIVALVENRQL

-373 TVQQLSEREQELKD
+373 TVLALSEREQELKD
-387 GLRRELE
+387 ALRRELA

-437 LPRDQALDLVAMLV
+437 LPREQALDLVAMLV
-451 EKTRKLERLLKD
+451 EKTKKLERLLKD

-495 DQLAGWPIDLEAE
+495 DQLAGWPIDIEAE

-542 KALARGA
+542 KALARGP

-561 VPAELAGTLFEAFRR
+561 VPAELAGTIFEAFRR
-576 GGGPGP
+576 GEGP

>member
-1 MESPCTISSAFRNCP
+1 
-16 ARVHS
+16 
-21 WGHRDETV
+21 V

-35 RRELRSFHLVTV
+35 RRELQSFRLVV
-47 ASGALAAGFLVWVGL
+47 AASAAVAALFLSWVGL
-62 ELGGKRAT
+62 GIGGEAVTELT
-70 EVVSDLGQAT
+70 SNLVQAG
-80 AALIAAWACFNAAHR
+80 AALVAAWACFNAATR
-95 NPYGFGRAWTA
+95 DPYGFGRAWTT

-120 AWGLGQVVWTVIELR
+120 AWGLGQVIFTVLELR
-135 IEDPSV
+135 WGDPPV
-141 PSLADVGF
+141 PTLADAGF
-149 LAAVPLLIAGVL
+149 LTALPLLIAGVL

-185 SLLFVGWATVLGDTF
+185 SLLFLGWATVLGDAF
-200 RSNAAADSSTLERAV
+200 GANAASSTVERV
-215 CLAYPLGDIV
+215 ISLAYPLGDIV
-225 AGTIVLVLLSRSRGR
+225 AGTIALVLLTRSRGR
-240 GVVHLSMI
+240 GVVHLSLI
-248 GAAVSALLVADL
+248 AAAVFSLLVADL
-260 GFAYKQL
+260 GFAYKYL
-267 TGSYDTGAMVD
+267 TGGYDTGGMADV
-278 AGWVVGW
+278 GWVVGW
-285 LLLAATALKPTVAEL
+285 LLLTATALKPTVAEL
-300 RHTDEEYEP
+300 RRTDDEDEP

-326 TGLMIQVV
+326 TALIIQFVT
-334 DGRFEPFLVYAGTM
+334 GEFEPFLVYTGTM
-348 IGLLVVS
+348 IGLLVIS

-373 TVQQLSEREQELKD
+373 TVLALSEREQELKD
-387 GLRRELE
+387 GLRRELA

-427 AVTLERTRLN
+427 AVTLERTKLN
-437 LPRDQALDLVAMLV
+437 LPREQALDLVAMLV

-495 DQLAGWPIDLEAE
+495 DQLAGWPVDVEAE

-561 VPAELAGTLFEAFRR
+561 VPAELAGTIFEAFRR
-576 GGGPGP
+576 GGGS

>member
-1 MESPCTISSAFRNCP
+1 
-16 ARVHS
+16 
-21 WGHRDETV
+21 V

-35 RRELRSFHLVTV
+35 RGELRNFRLVVV
-47 ASGALAAGFLVWVGL
+47 ASSALTVLFLAWVVLGVGGRSVT
-62 ELGGKRAT
+62 ELT
-70 EVVSDLGQAT
+70 SNIVQAS
-80 AALIAAWACFNAAHR
+80 AALVAAWACFNAANR

-120 AWGLGQVVWTVIELR
+120 FWGLGQVVWTITALR
-135 IEDPSV
+135 SGEPGV
-141 PSLADVGF
+141 PSLADAGY
-149 LAAVPLLIAGVL
+149 LTALPLLIAGVL

-185 SLLFVGWATVLGDTF
+185 SLLFLGWSTVLGDAF
-200 RSNAAADSSTLERAV
+200 RPSGTSTTLERAI
-215 CLAYPLGDIV
+215 CLVYPLGDIV
-225 AGTIVLVLLSRSRGR
+225 AVTIALVLLTRSRGR
-240 GVVHLSMI
+240 GVIHLSMI
-248 GAAVSALLVADL
+248 AVAVFSLLMSDL
-260 GFAYKQL
+260 GFAYTNL
-267 TGSYDTGAMVD
+267 SDSYGTGSLVD
-278 AGWVVGW
+278 VGWVIGW
-285 LLLAATALKPTVAEL
+285 LLLCASALKPTVAEL
-300 RHTDEEYEP
+300 RPSEDEEEP

-326 TGLMIQVV
+326 TALIIQIVT
-334 DGRFEPFLVYAGTM
+334 GEFEPFLVYTGTM
-348 IGLLVVS
+348 IGLLVIS

-373 TVQQLSEREQELKD
+373 TVVQLSEREQELKD
-387 GLRRELE
+387 GLRRELA

-437 LPRDQALDLVAMLV
+437 LPREQALDLVGMLV

-495 DQLAGWPIDLEAE
+495 DQLAGWPIDIEAE

-542 KALARGA
+542 KALARGS

-561 VPAELAGTLFEAFRR
+561 VPAELAGTIFEAFRR
-576 GGGPGP
+576 GAGP

>member
-1 MESPCTISSAFRNCP
+1 MESPCTISAAFRNCP
-16 ARVHS
+16 ARVQS
-21 WGHRDETV
+21 WGHRDDTV

-35 RRELRSFHLVTV
+35 RRELRSFRLVMV
-47 ASGALAAGFLVWVGL
+47 ASAALTAAFLAWVGL
-62 ELGGKRAT
+62 ELGGKWVTAL
-70 EVVSDLGQAT
+70 VSDLGQAT
-80 AALIAAWACFNAAHR
+80 AALVAAWACFNAARR

-120 AWGLGQVVWTVIELR
+120 AWGLGQVVWTVIDLR
-135 IEDPSV
+135 IDKPPV
-141 PSLADVGF
+141 PSPADAGF
-149 LAAVPLLIAGVL
+149 MAAVPLLIAGVL

-185 SLLFVGWATVLGDTF
+185 SLLFVGWATVLGDAF
-200 RSNAAADSSTLERAV
+200 RSDTTATTSGPERAV
-215 CLAYPLGDIV
+215 SLAYPLGDIV

-248 GAAVSALLVADL
+248 GAAVFALLVADL
-260 GFAYKQL
+260 GFAYTHL
-267 TGSYDTGAMVD
+267 TGSYDTGAVAD
-278 AGWVVGW
+278 TGCVLAW
-285 LLLAATALKPTVAEL
+285 LLLTATALKPTVAEL
-300 RHTDEEYEP
+300 RRTDEEDEP

-326 TGLMIQVV
+326 TGLMIQIV
-334 DGRFEPFLVYAGTM
+334 DGEFEPFLVYTGTM
-348 IGLLVVS
+348 IGLLVIS

-451 EKTRKLERLLKD
+451 EKTKKLERLLKD

-495 DQLAGWPIDLEAE
+495 DQLAGWPIDIEAE

-542 KALARGA
+542 KALARGP

-561 VPAELAGTLFEAFRR
+561 VPAELAGTIFEAFRR
-576 GGGPGP
+576 GEGSP
-582 APTMAHARGVGI
+582 PTMAHARGVGI

>member
-1 MESPCTISSAFRNCP
+1 VLT
-16 ARVHS
+16 
-21 WGHRDETV
+21 WGHRGEIV

-35 RRELRSFHLVTV
+35 RRELQSFRLIIAASAVLTV
-47 ASGALAAGFLVWVGL
+47 LFLAWVGL
-62 ELGGKRAT
+62 GVGSERVTRL
-70 EVVSDLGQAT
+70 VSDLVQAV
-80 AALIAAWACFNAAHR
+80 AALVAAWACFNAANR

-120 AWGLGQVVWTVIELR
+120 AWGLGQVVLTVVELR
-135 IEDPSV
+135 GGRLRMAP
-141 PSLADVGF
+141 LAVAGF
-149 LAAVPLLIAGVL
+149 LTALPLLIAGVL

-185 SLLFVGWATVLGDTF
+185 SLLFLGWATVLGDAF
-200 RSNAAADSSTLERAV
+200 RSNTSLTILERAI

-225 AGTIVLVLLSRSRGR
+225 AGTIVLVLLTRSRGR

-248 GAAVSALLVADL
+248 AAAVFSLLVADL
-260 GFAYKQL
+260 GFAYKYL
-267 TGSYDTGAMVD
+267 TDAGYGIGSMTAV
-278 AGWVVGW
+278 GWVVGW
-285 LLLAATALKPTVAEL
+285 LLLCATALKPTVAEL
-300 RHTDEEYEP
+300 RRTDEEDEP

-315 LPYAPLVVAAV
+315 LPYAPLVVAALTALIIQIV
-326 TGLMIQVV
+326 TG
-334 DGRFEPFLVYAGTM
+334 DFDDFLVYTGTM
-348 IGLLVVS
+348 IGLLVIS

-373 TVQQLSEREQELKD
+373 TVLQLSEREQELKD
-387 GLRRELE
+387 GLRRELA

-427 AVTLERTRLN
+427 AVTLERTKLN
-437 LPRDQALDLVAMLV
+437 LPREQALDLVAMLV

-495 DQLAGWPIDLEAE
+495 DQLAGWPIDIEAE

-542 KALARGA
+542 KALARGS

-561 VPAELAGTLFEAFRR
+561 VPAELAGTIFEAFRR
-576 GGGPGP
+576 GGGPG
-582 APTMAHARGVGI
+582 PTMAHARGVGI
-594 GLSLVARFAALHG
+594 GLSLVARFAQLHG

-631 YDRGYAQVLDRL
+631 YEHGYAQVLDRL

>member
-1 MESPCTISSAFRNCP
+1 M
-16 ARVHS
+16 
-21 WGHRDETV
+21 TV
-29 TVKAKK
+29 RAKK
-35 RRELRSFHLVTV
+35 PNELRSFRLAAVVATALAVGFLAWIGVGVGGEAVTELVSNLV
-47 ASGALAAGFLVWVGL
+47 QASAALLAAG
-62 ELGGKRAT
+62 
-70 EVVSDLGQAT
+70 
-80 AALIAAWACFNAAHR
+80 ACFQAAGR

-135 IEDPSV
+135 DGSPAV
-141 PSLADVGF
+141 PTLADAGY

-185 SLLFVGWATVLGDTF
+185 SLLFLGWATVLGEAFKNDGG
-200 RSNAAADSSTLERAV
+200 SSGIERAF

-225 AGTIVLVLLSRSRGR
+225 AGTIVLVLLTRSRGR

-248 GAAVSALLVADL
+248 GAAVFSLLVADL
-260 GFAYKQL
+260 GFAYKHP
-267 TGSYDTGAMVD
+267 TGSYGTGGLVD

-300 RHTDEEYEP
+300 RRSDDEVEP

-315 LPYAPLVVAAV
+315 LPYAPLIVAAV
-326 TGLMIQVV
+326 TGVGIQITT
-334 DGRFEPFLVYAGTM
+334 GEFEPFLVFTGTV
-348 IGLLVVS
+348 IGLLVIS

-373 TVQQLSEREQELKD
+373 TVVQLSEREQELKD
-387 GLRRELE
+387 SLRRELA
-394 AADRLRAADA
+394 AADRLRAMDD

-437 LPRDQALDLVAMLV
+437 LPREQALDLVGMLV

-495 DQLAGWPIDLEAE
+495 DQLAGWPIDIEAE

-561 VPAELAGTLFEAFRR
+561 VPAELAGTIFEAFRR
-576 GGGPGP
+576 ASGPGP
-582 APTMAHARGVGI
+582 APTMSHHRGVGI